1 MHRAART
8 SKLVETWKPSF
19 LEGCLAMKRWF
30 TPGRRWLSFGGGLTA
45 GLLVGV
51 GLLIGGIV
59 GNRYTAQDR
68 QPEGLSL
75 PITKLHATATHGGE
89 TFAMATGAIT
99 PEVEG
104 VFFLDYLT
112 GELQCQVVSVRYLQ
126 LAGVFKHNVIADL
139 GIEKGKK
146 PSFLL
151 TTGQAQFRSTGGAVQ
166 FAGTI
171 VYVADANSGNW
182 AAYALPWNRQAES
195 VGVTQAFPMKLIGG
209 GKARD
214 LALRDQ

>member
-1 MHRAART
+1 
-8 SKLVETWKPSF
+8 
-19 LEGCLAMKRWF
+19 MKRWMI
-30 TPGRRWLSFGGGLTA
+30 PGRRWLTFGGGLSA
-45 GLLVGV
+45 
-51 GLLIGGIV
+51 GLLIGIGLLMGGIV
-59 GNRYTAQDR
+59 GSRYAAQD
-68 QPEGLSL
+68 GNSASLSL

-99 PEVEG
+99 QEVEG

-139 GIEKGKK
+139 GVEKGTKK
-146 PSFLL
+146 PSFLMA
-151 TTGQAQFRSTGGAVQ
+151 TGAAQFRSTGGAIQ
-166 FAGTI
+166 FAGCI
-171 VYVADANSGNW
+171 VYVADANTGNW